1 MCFDARYECGR
12 LFIFDMHPFNLAMLA
27 DRIGKKAIEAVANNA
42 VDAVDAGYHDGFSE
56 LIYNRLCHALLLLRS
71 SETRSGSNVVG

>member
-1 MCFDARYECGR
+1 MCFGARYECGR

-27 DRIGKKAIEAVANNA
+27 DRIGKAIEAVTNNA
-42 VDAVDAGYHDGFSE
+42 VDAVDAGYRDHFSE
-56 LIYNRLCHALLLLRS
+56 LICNRLCHLFLLLRS